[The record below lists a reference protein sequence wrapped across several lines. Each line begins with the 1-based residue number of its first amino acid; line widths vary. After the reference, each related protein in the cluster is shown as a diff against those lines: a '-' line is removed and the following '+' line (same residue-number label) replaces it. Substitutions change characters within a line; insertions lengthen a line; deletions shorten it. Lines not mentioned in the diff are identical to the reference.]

1 MDRRDTFLGR
11 EPRSHLASDF
21 MRTFLLLTI
30 VAGLSTGCS
39 RAPASADA
47 ETVVVVH
54 GLGRTAVSMA
64 LLVERLER
72 ANFRVVN
79 FSYPSTSEP
88 IEALVARLRETIAE
102 CCAEESDRIHFVTH
116 SMGGIL
122 VRVYLAQH
130 SRSHVG
136 RVVMLSPP
144 NQGSEIAQ
152 AFAESPILSGLLGP
166 AGSQLG
172 TDSAGIAHQLGPA
185 SFELGI
191 LTGSRSL
198 NPIGSWLIPGA
209 DDGKV
214 GVERARVEGADAF
227 RVIPAT
233 HTFIMNRQDVADEC
247 IQFLREGRFS
257 E

>member
-1 MDRRDTFLGR
+1 M
-11 EPRSHLASDF
+11 
-21 MRTFLLLTI
+21 
-30 VAGLSTGCS
+30 
-39 RAPASADA
+39 
-47 ETVVVVH
+47 VVVH
-54 GLGRTAVSMA
+54 GLGRTPASMV
-64 LLVERLER
+64 LLVDRLER
-72 ANFRVVN
+72 AKFRVVN
-79 FSYPSTSEP
+79 FGYPSTSEP
-88 IEALVARLRETIAE
+88 VEALVARLRETIEE
-102 CCAEESDRIHFVTH
+102 CCREERGRIHFVTH

-130 SRSHVG
+130 SPDHNG

-152 AFAESPILSGLLGP
+152 AFAESPILNGLLGP
-166 AGSQLG
+166 AGSQLR

-191 LTGSRSL
+191 ITGSRSL
-198 NPIGSWLIPGA
+198 NPLGSWLIPGA

-214 GVERARVEGADAF
+214 GVERARLEGADAF

-247 IQFLREGRFS
+247 IHFLQEGRFS
-257 E
+257 G